1 MSFCHQPIRP
11 RPGAAEAR
19 FCPAKDAGGCLLAEP
34 PAVYRPRH
42 PERTGFY
49 QLFETHFDSYVRAY
63 EERFEARSG
72 PLRLVVVR
80 SVEAF
85 LDCGRLQGGF
95 ARIRCPKCR
104 AEHLLAFS
112 CRTRNFCSSCQAKR
126 SVLFAEK
133 LSREILAPVPHRHWT
148 FSIPRV
154 LRGLVERDRKLLG
167 LLSQTAYAAIL
178 KTFQALFGRTDV
190 RPGCV
195 ISLQT
200 YGAYGANFNPHAH
213 ALVSNGVF
221 SEEGEFLPLPSLDT
235 AVVMEVFRR
244 LLLRRLHQAE
254 RLSESF
260 MRNLLSWV
268 HPGFSVFAGPPV
280 EGDALSTLEFQAR
293 YISRPAL
300 ALDALQKLNNGR
312 LALETPPDPRTG
324 ATFLALDPLEW
335 IHRITAHIP
344 DPGRHCQRFYGTY
357 SNRARAAISSAHDGD
372 AQPVANPNA
381 EQDNADF
388 SREAR
393 STWARLLRK
402 IFEVDPLVCAC
413 GARMQIVSL
422 ITDPRV
428 VDRILRHRE
437 SARCKA
443 KDPFEPRAPPCAR
456 ARSRQ

>member
-1 MSFCHQPIRP
+1 VSWQKPGIDYFGFIICLDKIRNTHSARESRHVRILQFIRIIENVCIARQRP
-11 RPGAAEAR
+11 RSLIICQGGTIEFSREESKGASAINDMGALVFR
-19 FCPAKDAGGCLLAEP
+19 LTGVIAKLSYELWQLT
-34 PAVYRPRH
+34 R
-42 PERTGFY
+42 RTG
-49 QLFETHFDSYVRAY
+49 
-63 EERFEARSG
+63 G
-72 PLRLVVVR
+72 
-80 SVEAF
+80 
-85 LDCGRLQGGF
+85 
-95 ARIRCPKCR
+95 
-104 AEHLLAFS
+104 
-112 CRTRNFCSSCQAKR
+112 AK
-126 SVLFAEK
+126 
-133 LSREILAPVPHRHWT
+133 
-148 FSIPRV
+148 
-154 LRGLVERDRKLLG
+154 
-167 LLSQTAYAAIL
+167 
-178 KTFQALFGRTDV
+178 
-190 RPGCV
+190 
-195 ISLQT
+195 
-200 YGAYGANFNPHAH
+200 
-213 ALVSNGVF
+213 F

-381 EQDNADF
+381 KQDNADF